1 MKLNIAFPQAGTQK
15 VIDIDDDK
23 KLSPLNDKRLGNEFD
38 AGFLGEEFKGYVFRI
53 TGGQDKQG
61 FPMKQGVMAN
71 SRVSLLL
78 ARGTVGFCSHRGRKG
93 ERRRKSVRGCIIAN
107 DIALLNLVIV
117 QKGEADLAGITDT
130 QLPRRL
136 GPKRASKIRKLF
148 ALGKEDDVRKFVI
161 KRQLPQKE
169 GKKQKVK
176 APKIQRLVTPVALQ
190 RRRRKKA
197 ALKNRREKGA
207 DARKAYQDLVNR
219 RAQAAFL
226 RKRATAS
233 RQRSAKLA
241 QLREKK

>member
-1 MKLNIAFPQAGTQK
+1 MKINIAYPSSGTQK
-15 VIDIDDDK
+15 IIEIDDDK
-23 KLSPLNDKRLGNEFD
+23 KTSNLNEKRMGQEFE
-38 AGFLGEEFKGYVFRI
+38 ASFLGDEFKGYIFRI

-71 SRVSLLL
+71 SRVRLLL
-78 ARGTVGFCSHRGRKG
+78 SRGTVGFRAFRGRNG

-107 DIALLNLVIV
+107 DIALLNVVIV
-117 QKGEADLAGITDT
+117 QKGESDIAGVTDT

-169 GKKQKVK
+169 GKKAKVK

-190 RRRRKKA
+190 RRRRKKS

-207 DARKAYQDLVNR
+207 DAKKAYQDLVNR
-219 RAQAAFL
+219 RAQSAFL
-226 RKRATAS
+226 RKRATVS
-233 RQRSAKLA
+233 RQRTAKLA
-241 QLREKK
+241 QLRKS